1 VGVCMAYFKP
11 PNIPFVVVWLGVL
24 LISAS
29 ANFYF
34 LWRGSQGRGEKFFS
48 AGMLLALRCTAP
60 ILLLSGVITLMF
72 INMRDTG
79 SIIMAIIWII
89 AYGLLLLSTQAFA
102 PVSLVRLGW
111 AFLITGI
118 AIPVGIFF
126 LRNFLPDIGPP
137 HFSYLL
143 MAATF
148 GVYHLIYASV
158 GFATKSKA

>member
-1 VGVCMAYFKP
+1 D
-11 PNIPFVVVWLGVL
+11 
-24 LISAS
+24 
-29 ANFYF
+29 
-34 LWRGSQGRGEKFFS
+34 RGEKFLS
-48 AGMLLALRCTAP
+48 PGMMLALRCTAP
-60 ILLLSGVITLMF
+60 ALLLCGVITLTF

-79 SIIMAIIWII
+79 ALFMVIIWII

-126 LRNFLPDIGPP
+126 LRNFLPGISSV
-137 HFSYLL
+137 HSYLL

-148 GVYHLIYASV
+148 GVYHLIYAGV